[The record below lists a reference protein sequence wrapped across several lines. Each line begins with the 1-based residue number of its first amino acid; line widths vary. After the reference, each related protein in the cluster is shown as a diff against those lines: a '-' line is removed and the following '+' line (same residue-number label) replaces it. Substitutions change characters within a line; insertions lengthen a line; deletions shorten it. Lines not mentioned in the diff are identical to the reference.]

1 MMECGVGM
9 QAEVFTGFLA
19 FPLWQDRSVIGFL
32 EVTSSPAP
40 AVAGDVRGRME
51 NVEAAVSPFI

>member
-1 MMECGVGM
+1 M

-40 AVAGDVRGRME
+40 AVVGDVRGWME